1 MTSIKIVSNGK
12 PTGTFVYGPN
22 GERMT
27 GITAIKIH
35 PIGIE
40 SPIVL
45 AEITFSCVEL
55 ELDAF
60 MESKA

>member
-1 MTSIKIVSNGK
+1 
-12 PTGTFVYGPN
+12 
-22 GERMT
+22 MT